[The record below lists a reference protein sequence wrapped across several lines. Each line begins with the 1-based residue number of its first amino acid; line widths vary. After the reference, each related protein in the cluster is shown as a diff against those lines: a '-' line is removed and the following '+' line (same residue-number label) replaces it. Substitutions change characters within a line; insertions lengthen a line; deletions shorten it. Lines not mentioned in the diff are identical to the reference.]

1 MWKWEWK
8 WKWPVRYYKGWTAR
22 DELREY
28 GEDRGFSRVAVGG
41 RVLDEEEY
49 DIPLAELFREELGLS
64 EEDEVFV
71 ADANGVRYFSAR

>member
-1 MWKWEWK
+1 MWM
-8 WKWPVRYYKGWTAR
+8 WKWPVQVKHYKGWTAR

-71 ADANGVRYFSAR
+71 TDANGVRDFSAR

>member
-1 MWKWEWK
+1 MWI
-8 WKWPVRYYKGWTAR
+8 WKWPVQVKRYKGWTAN
-22 DELREY
+22 DELRAY
-28 GEDRGFSRVAVGG
+28 GGDSGFSRIAVGG

-49 DIPLAELFREELGLS
+49 DIPLAELFWEELGLS

>member
-1 MWKWEWK
+1 M
-8 WKWPVRYYKGWTAR
+8 WKWPVQVKHYKGWTAH
-22 DELREY
+22 DELRAY
-28 GEDRGFSRVAVGG
+28 GEDSGFSQIAIGE
-41 RVLDEEEY
+41 RVLGEEEY

>member
-1 MWKWEWK
+1 MWMWM
-8 WKWPVRYYKGWTAR
+8 WPVQVKSYEGWTAH

-28 GEDRGFSRVAVGG
+28 GEDCGFSRIAVGG

-64 EEDEVFV
+64 EEDGVFV
-71 ADANGVRYFSAR
+71 EDANGVRYFSAG